1 MVDAMKTLIHR
12 LLAAVVLV
20 TGLAASSFAIASP
33 AEASSCTVGRNAAG
47 QTVYYC
53 AVWVPSGGV
62 PVYSSTSQGSSIVG
76 RLYTGGTAN
85 WFWCQQNGSTAYA
98 GGYSSSSWAKTKADN
113 GATGW
118 VPAVYYTG
126 AEAYWPGMPT
136 CAAPAP
142 SSQKIV
148 NHTFYGQINGY
159 YCGPAATQIALTSWG
174 KSYSQDYLA
183 SRLGTTT
190 NGTDSI
196 SYVTNVLNS
205 LTGSSFYQTT
215 WIGGSYATDA
225 QTAALKSAIV
235 ADVNAGRAL
244 VANVVG
250 YATST
255 DGRTHSYGGGHYL
268 AVTGYD
274 QSGTLARISDNA
286 YGSASSGEY
295 WMTTDRLADWIAG
308 RGYAA

>member
-1 MVDAMKTLIHR
+1 MKTIIHR
-12 LLAAVVLV
+12 VLAATTLLAGVAAGTIAVS
-20 TGLAASSFAIASP
+20 AP
-33 AEASSCTVGRNAAG
+33 AQASSCGPGTNAAG

-53 AVWVPSGGV
+53 SIWTPSGGT
-62 PVYSSTSQGSSIVG
+62 PVYSSTSTGSTIVG
-76 RLYTGGTAN
+76 RLYTAGSAN
-85 WFWCQQNGSTAYA
+85 WFYCQQNGSTASV
-98 GGYSSSSWAKTKADN
+98 GGYSSSNWARTKADN

-118 VPAVYYTG
+118 VPATYYTG
-126 AEAYWPGMPT
+126 SEPYWPGMPT
-136 CAAPAP
+136 CATSTPTT
-142 SSQKIV
+142 STQKIV

-159 YCGPAATQIALTSWG
+159 YCGPASTQIALSSWG
-174 KSYSQDYLA
+174 RSYSQDYLA
-183 SRLGTTT
+183 SRLGTTI

-196 SYVTNVLNS
+196 SQVASVLNS
-205 LTGSSFYQTT
+205 LTASSYYQVT
-215 WIGGSYATDA
+215 WIGGDYASAT
-225 QTAALKSAIV
+225 QKAALKTALV
-235 ADVNAGRAL
+235 NDVNQGRAL

-255 DGRTHSYGGGHYL
+255 DGRTHSYSGGHYL
-268 AVTGYD
+268 AVTGYS